1 MAINTF
7 LEEHHE
13 LFKDYEFKNGVAVVA
28 RINSIKTAYV
38 TGEEGEREEVK
49 TGKWRITWIRVIL

>member
-49 TGKWRITWIRVIL
+49 TGKWRIT